1 MSQPQNLLIENF
13 DDGVTLITINR
24 EKKLNAIS
32 AQTAIELEQAFA
44 EFDRSSQRVAVITGA
59 GNASFSAGADTGD
72 MPELWRCVPTV
83 GITTE
88 KPIIC
93 AVSGWCVG
101 GGLVIAM
108 MADLCVASE
117 DAKFYY
123 PEAKLGLTQ
132 GMIAGLAGR
141 IAHKVAME
149 MMLLARPVS
158 AQRAYQA
165 GLVNELVPAG
175 EHVQAALA
183 MARELTTM
191 APLVLAT
198 LKRFVNEGV
207 LAHGPTEV
215 LGRTRRQMEVI
226 AQSEDIREGFAAR
239 KEKRA
244 PAFIGK

>member
-1 MSQPQNLLIENF
+1 MSQYENVLIENM

-24 EKKLNAIS
+24 ANKLNAIS
-32 AQTAIELEQAFA
+32 AQTAIELQHAF
-44 EFDRSSQRVAVITGA
+44 EVFDHSAQRVAVLTGA
-59 GNASFSAGADTGD
+59 GDASFSAGADTND

-141 IAHKVAME
+141 IPHKIAME
-149 MMLLARPVS
+149 MMLLARPVG
-158 AQRAYQA
+158 ARRAYEA
-165 GLVNELVPAG
+165 GLVNELTPAG

-207 LAHGPTEV
+207 LAHGPTEM

-226 AQSEDIREGFAAR
+226 AQSEDIKEGFAAR

-244 PAFIGK
+244 PRFIGK

>member
-1 MSQPQNLLIENF
+1 MTQYDNLLIENR

-24 EKKLNAIS
+24 AKKLNAIS
-32 AQTAIELEQAFA
+32 AQTAKDLQSAFDA
-44 EFDRSSQRVAVITGA
+44 FDRSSQRVAVITGA
-59 GNASFSAGADTGD
+59 GDAAFSAGADVTD

-117 DAKFYY
+117 SAKFYY

-149 MMLLARPVS
+149 MMLLARPID
-158 AQRAYQA
+158 ARRAYQA
-165 GLVNELVPAG
+165 GLVNEIAPDG
-175 EHVQAALA
+175 GHVEAALA
-183 MARELTTM
+183 MAREIATM

-198 LKRFVNEGV
+198 LKRFVNEEV
-207 LAHGPTEV
+207 LAHGPTET

-226 AQSEDIREGFAAR
+226 AQSEDIREGFAAQ
-239 KEKRA
+239 KDKRA
-244 PAFIGK
+244 PKFIGR

>member
-1 MSQPQNLLIENF
+1 MTQYDNLLIENM

-24 EKKLNAIS
+24 AKKLNAIS
-32 AQTAIELEQAFA
+32 AQTAIELQDAFA
-44 EFDRSSQRVAVITGA
+44 AFDHSSQRVAVLTGA
-59 GNASFSAGADTGD
+59 GDASFSAGADVNN

-88 KPIIC
+88 KPIVC

-149 MMLLARPVS
+149 MMLLARPVD

-165 GLVNELVPAG
+165 GLVNEVTPKG
-175 EHVQAALA
+175 GHVEAALA
-183 MARELTTM
+183 MARELATM

-207 LAHGPTEV
+207 LAHGPTET

-226 AQSEDIREGFAAR
+226 AQSEDIREGFAAQ

-244 PAFIGK
+244 PRFIGK

>member
-1 MSQPQNLLIENF
+1 MSQPENLLIENF

-24 EKKLNAIS
+24 EKRRNAIS
-32 AQTAIELEQAFA
+32 AQTAIELQDAFA
-44 EFDRSSQRVAVITGA
+44 AFDRSPQRVAVIAGA
-59 GNASFSAGADTGD
+59 GTAAFTAGADVND
-72 MPELWRCVPTV
+72 MPELWRCVPSV

-88 KPIIC
+88 KPVIC

-108 MADLCVASE
+108 MADLCVATE
-117 DAKFYY
+117 DAKFFY

-149 MMLLARPVS
+149 IMLLARPVD
-158 AQRAYQA
+158 ARRAYQA
-165 GLVNELVPAG
+165 GLVNEVVPNG
-175 EHVQAALA
+175 GHVEAALA
-183 MARELTTM
+183 MARELATM

-207 LAHGPTEV
+207 LAHGPTET
-215 LGRTRRQMEVI
+215 LGRTRRQMDVI
-226 AQSEDIREGFAAR
+226 AQSEDIREGFSAQR
-239 KEKRA
+239 EKRA
-244 PAFIGK
+244 PRFAGR

>member
-1 MSQPQNLLIENF
+1 MSQPENLLIENF

-24 EKKLNAIS
+24 ERRRNAIS
-32 AQTAIELEQAFA
+32 AQTAIELQQAFA
-44 EFDRSSQRVAVITGA
+44 AFDRSSQRVAVITGA
-59 GNASFSAGADTGD
+59 GTAAFTAGADVSD
-72 MPELWRCVPTV
+72 LPELWRCVPTV

-88 KPIIC
+88 KPVIC
-93 AVSGWCVG
+93 AVSGWCAG

-108 MADLCVASE
+108 MADLCVATE

-123 PEAKLGLTQ
+123 PEAKLGITQ

-141 IAHKVAME
+141 IPHKVAME
-149 MMLLARPVS
+149 MMLLARPVD
-158 AQRAYQA
+158 ARRAYEA
-165 GLVNELVPAG
+165 GLVNEVVPNG
-175 EHVQAALA
+175 GHVEAALA
-183 MARELTTM
+183 MARELATM

-207 LAHGPTEV
+207 LAHGPTET

-226 AQSEDIREGFAAR
+226 AQSEDIREGFSAQ

-244 PAFIGK
+244 PRFVGR

>member
-1 MSQPQNLLIENF
+1 MTQPENLLIENF

-32 AQTAIELEQAFA
+32 AKTAIELQEAFA
-44 EFDRSSQRVAVITGA
+44 AFDRSQQRVAVITGA
-59 GNASFSAGADTGD
+59 GNKAFSAGADVTD
-72 MPELWRCVPTV
+72 MPELWRCVPSV
-83 GITTE
+83 GVTTE

-117 DAKFYY
+117 DAKFSY
-123 PEAKLGLTQ
+123 PEARLGVTQ

-141 IAHKVAME
+141 IPHKIAME

-158 AQRAYQA
+158 ARRAYEA
-165 GLVNELVPAG
+165 GLVNEVAPSG
-175 EHVQAALA
+175 GHVEAALA
-183 MARELTTM
+183 MARDLATM

-226 AQSEDIREGFAAR
+226 AQSEDIREGFAAQ
-239 KEKRA
+239 KEKRK
-244 PAFIGK
+244 PKFVGK

>member
-1 MSQPQNLLIENF
+1 MSQPENLLIENF

-24 EKKLNAIS
+24 ERRRNAIS
-32 AQTAIELEQAFA
+32 AQTAIELQQAFA
-44 EFDRSSQRVAVITGA
+44 AFDRSPQRVAVITGA
-59 GNASFSAGADTGD
+59 GTAAFTAGADVSD

-88 KPIIC
+88 KPVIC
-93 AVSGWCVG
+93 AVSGWCAG

-108 MADLCVASE
+108 MADLCVATE

-123 PEAKLGLTQ
+123 PEAKLGVTQ

-141 IAHKVAME
+141 IPHKVAME
-149 MMLLARPVS
+149 MMLLARPVD
-158 AQRAYQA
+158 ARRAHQA
-165 GLVNELVPAG
+165 GLVNEVVPNG
-175 EHVQAALA
+175 GHVEAALA
-183 MARELTTM
+183 MARELATM

-207 LAHGPTEV
+207 LAHGPTET

-226 AQSEDIREGFAAR
+226 AQSEDIREGFSAH
-239 KEKRA
+239 KEKRT
-244 PAFIGK
+244 PRFVGR

>member
-165 GLVNELVPAG
+165 GLVNELVPPG
-175 EHVQAALA
+175 EHVNAALA

-244 PAFIGK
+244 PSFIGK